1 MSYIYG
7 YQAVKAP
14 YLYQKINCLI
24 LFNCPYLEAE
34 LSTPKT
40 SSYKL
45 LVLIYYLNILINI

>member
-14 YLYQKINCLI
+14 YLYQKINCFI